1 MIVKKF
7 LKDSDVLSCHAF
19 RINHQSET
27 LVISPQDRP
36 PHTQRVGTMA
46 GSQRALAH
54 NGDKW
59 ETMHYNDVEDQP

>member
-1 MIVKKF
+1 MSSF
-7 LKDSDVLSCHAF
+7 VLNRRAF
-19 RINHQSET
+19 RINNQSET

-36 PHTQRVGTMA
+36 SHTQRVGTMT
-46 GSQRALAH
+46 GSTCALAH